1 MPTLYKHTDPA
12 WRCSCMT
19 SARLFTCCC
28 SRDRPSPTT
37 RMRASSSSSLLLLLA
52 AAAVGVLLQARPS
65 ECARAFFVFGDSLV
79 DNGNNNYLMT
89 TARADSPPYGIDYPT
104 HRPTGRFS
112 NGKNIPDIIST
123 RAPRRRAHAAVPE
136 PRAPRPEAAGRRQL
150 RVGRRRDPQRHRLP
164 VRGHHPDEPP
174 AALLRRVPGQAK
186 RAGGRG
192 AGAPAR
198 APLARAHH
206 ARRQR
211 LRQQLLP
218 RPLLPALPPVRAAG
232 IRRLHR
238 LRVQEDPHPPVRHG
252 LPPRAGDGHGAS
264 GVRAGDPCAAQPQRR
279 VRGGADAR
287 GGALQPAAGARP
299 GPAQRALWRRHL
311 HRGQRLPRPL
321 RLRQRPGRL
330 RLRHGQGR
338 VLRTG
343 PPQRPGPLHPALQ
356 PVRRPQQVRLLGRLP
371 PHGARQPGHRQPVHV
386 RLARLRQPHEPQHRL
401 ANGRRI

>member
-1 MPTLYKHTDPA
+1 
-12 WRCSCMT
+12 
-19 SARLFTCCC
+19 
-28 SRDRPSPTT
+28 
-37 RMRASSSSSLLLLLA
+37 
-52 AAAVGVLLQARPS
+52 
-65 ECARAFFVFGDSLV
+65 
-79 DNGNNNYLMT
+79 
-89 TARADSPPYGIDYPT
+89 
-104 HRPTGRFS
+104 
-112 NGKNIPDIIST
+112 

-321 RLRQRPGRL
+321 RL
-330 RLRHGQGR
+330 
-338 VLRTG
+338 
-343 PPQRPGPLHPALQ
+343 
-356 PVRRPQQVRLLGRLP
+356 
-371 PHGARQPGHRQPVHV
+371 
-386 RLARLRQPHEPQHRL
+386 
-401 ANGRRI
+401 